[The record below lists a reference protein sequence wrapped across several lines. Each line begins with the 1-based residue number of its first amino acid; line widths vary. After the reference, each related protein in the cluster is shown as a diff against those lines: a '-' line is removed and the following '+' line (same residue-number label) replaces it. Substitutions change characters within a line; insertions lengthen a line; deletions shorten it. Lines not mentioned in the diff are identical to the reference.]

1 MEGGR
6 ESGTYGQFRAQ
17 ASLDGAIAALGE
29 AQHCVMRLE
38 HLETLGLTAGAVYK
52 RAARGRLHRVHRGV
66 YSLVPPKLLTREGLY
81 LAAVFACG
89 PGAVLSHRSAA
100 ALHGLRDWGHTKIE
114 VTVPGRSGRSGH
126 DGVLVHRSKTLSE
139 TDVTVENGIP
149 CTTVARTLF
158 DLADVVTRRQLERAF
173 DQAEVMEAFD
183 LRAINDQL
191 ERNPTRRAA
200 AIVQSI
206 LEEHYIGRTP
216 TRNELEEAGL
226 AMSRACN
233 LPDPEVNVLVDPG
246 DGERAIEA
254 DLAWSEQRIIIQ
266 LDGRRFHH
274 TRQAFERDRRNDQ
287 RLLAAGWLVIRVTW
301 KQLRNEPERIRRTI
315 LKVMAQPRLPPPP
328 QPAPPQPPART
339 RARAAPG

>member
-6 ESGTYGQFRAQ
+6 ESGIYGRFLDQ
-17 ASLDGAIAALGE
+17 ASIDKAIASLGE
-29 AQHCVMRLE
+29 AQHLVMRLD
-38 HLETLGLTAGAVYK
+38 HLEALGPTAAAIHK
-52 RAARGRLHRVHRGV
+52 RAARRRLHRVHRGV
-66 YSLVPPKLLTREGLY
+66 YSLVPPKLLTRDGLY

-100 ALHGLRDWGHTKIE
+100 ALHGLRSWGHTKIE
-114 VTVPGRSGRSGH
+114 VTVPGRSGRSH
-126 DGVLVHRSKTLSE
+126 DGILTHRSKTLSE

-173 DQAEVMEAFD
+173 DQAEVTEAFD
-183 LRAINDQL
+183 LRAINNQL

-200 AIVQSI
+200 GIVQSL

-216 TRNELEEAGL
+216 TRSELEEAGL
-226 AMSRACN
+226 AMSRACG
-233 LPDPEVNVLVDPG
+233 LDDPEVNVLIDPH

-254 DLAWSEQRIIIQ
+254 DLLWREQRIIVQ
-266 LDGRRFHH
+266 LDGEKFHN

-287 RLLAAGWLVIRVTW
+287 RLMAAGWRVIRVTW
-301 KQLRNEPERIRRTI
+301 KQLKNEPERIRRTI
-315 LKVMAQPRLPPPP
+315 LKLMEQA
-328 QPAPPQPPART
+328 PART